1 MVPEH
6 RQLIHLQ
13 GLPELLLALVLEGA
27 ALLEAD
33 EHQVVPVGQG
43 EGFPLLGH
51 FGDSDPEALVAL
63 QLSALE
69 DHQEPL
75 PVPPEVQVQELP
87 RRDPP
92 GLEERLALLCQGI
105 QLRPDVPLGLEGP
118 SQSPLRFALQG
129 LPQLAQ
135 RLEAEVEAG
144 GHQSEAFRKG
154 ARSMPKIWPMASMA
168 RRWSEL
174 SAVACRRKDWMA
186 GWNWMAWSMAVLE
199 PLV

>member
-43 EGFPLLGH
+43 ESFPRLGH
-51 FGDSDPEALVAL
+51 PGGGVPEALVGLQLPAL
-63 QLSALE
+63 QDDQEALA
-69 DHQEPL
+69 
-75 PVPPEVQVQELP
+75 VPPEGQVQHLS
-87 RRDPP
+87 R
-92 GLEERLALLCQGI
+92 GLAAGFEEGPALVRQGI
-105 QLRPDVPLGLEGP
+105 DVGADLLLSLEGPGQGPLGLA
-118 SQSPLRFALQG
+118 FQG

-135 RLEAEVEAG
+135 GLEPEAESG
-144 GHQSEAFRKG
+144 GHQACAFRKG

-168 RRWSEL
+168 WRWSEL
-174 SAVACRRKDWMA
+174 SAVACRRKYWMGA
-186 GWNWMAWSMAVLE
+186 WNWMAWSMAVLDS
-199 PLV
+199 LV